1 MEPLPRHESYA
12 PAAAS
17 PDQAIPRMVWL
28 YRLVRF
34 SLGIVF
40 VWSGC
45 AKLIDPSGFAAI
57 IEAYGLIPQALV
69 LPTAW
74 LLSLLE
80 ILTGAGLIC
89 NLQGCLGLMTGLLI
103 FFMGILGYGLGLGL
117 DVDCGCFGPGDPEGR
132 AYHSLRPALYR
143 DTIMLAG
150 IGYLFLW
157 RRWQSAR
164 PVRLAVIHQKIV
176 NMIRRSSG

>member
-1 MEPLPRHESYA
+1 
-12 PAAAS
+12 
-17 PDQAIPRMVWL
+17 V
-28 YRLVRF
+28 
-34 SLGIVF
+34 
-40 VWSGC
+40 
-45 AKLIDPSGFAAI
+45 
-57 IEAYGLIPQALV
+57 
-69 LPTAW
+69 
-74 LLSLLE
+74 
-80 ILTGAGLIC
+80 
-89 NLQGCLGLMTGLLI
+89 
-103 FFMGILGYGLGLGL
+103 GYGLELGL